1 MARLR
6 SWIAGQGGQSLIE
19 FAFVAPLIL
28 FFLLAIVDFGIAID
42 RRVVLQH
49 AVREGARF
57 ASVGGDALTT
67 GVPATQA
74 EMEAQIKAYTA
85 SQSQGIADAT
95 GVSESGNY
103 IEVCYVDS
111 NGNGSLG
118 DVGDNVRVRIHYRHD
133 FVTGFTAIFDTSLA
147 SVDMKPSASARV
159 EQPVGG
165 TPTVCA

>member
-19 FAFVAPLIL
+19 FAFVAPLVL

-42 RRVVLQH
+42 RRVVHQH
-49 AVREGARF
+49 AVREGARY

-67 GVPATQA
+67 GVPATDA
-74 EMEAQIKAYTA
+74 EIKTYTA
-85 SQSQGIADAT
+85 SQSQGIADAS
-95 GVSESGNY
+95 GVSGSENY
-103 IEVCYVDS
+103 IEVCYEDS

-133 FVTGFTAIFDTSLA
+133 FVTGFTAIFDTSVA
-147 SVDMKPSASARV
+147 SVDMEPSARARV
-159 EQPVGG
+159 EQPVEG
-165 TPTVCA
+165 TPTACA